1 MVCPQKLHSPLRER
15 WSEAF
20 SRSGK
25 GLPALPCEG
34 WAQIRQI
41 LRRFKDPIAWFTDP
55 WWLEGNDYS
64 DGKSKCKTFMPSRQI
79 ARKRMLTIRSGQRAR
94 NRPTKVALKAYGN
107 PIHRPATATVPQS
120 ASETPATSLFREG
133 LIQFSSTMT
142 TLRRKANVKR
152 RARTRAAIFIQKAF
166 M

>member
-1 MVCPQKLHSPLRER
+1 MQHSCEYPAEGGHGTKLAGFINAGKDSGVTVCGTV
-15 WSEAF
+15 A
-20 SRSGK
+20 
-25 GLPALPCEG
+25 
-34 WAQIRQI
+34 
-41 LRRFKDPIAWFTDP
+41 
-55 WWLEGNDYS
+55 S
-64 DGKSKCKTFMPSRQI
+64 D
-79 ARKRMLTIRSGQRAR
+79 
-94 NRPTKVALKAYGN
+94 KAYGN